1 MPFDNKRERK
11 LSAQLKH
18 INREKHLD
26 YFVLLNNQDHERA
39 V

>member
-11 LSAQLKH
+11 LSAQL

>member
-1 MPFDNKRERK
+1 MNENVNYQ
-11 LSAQLKH
+11 QLKH

-26 YFVLLNNQDHERA
+26 YFVLLNNQDHERP